1 LGEFATARP
10 VGLARFTLAG
20 AALLPAGITLFFSF
34 NAGGYFAGAP
44 AVAAT
49 ILGLLLLLRVTL
61 AEDPF
66 AGFTRALVVVAAA
79 LGLFVAWTL
88 LSAFWSDAPARAM
101 IEFDR
106 ALAYWLALV
115 LFASFPRDPEW
126 IAWALRGLAAV
137 IVIVCAAGFITRTLP
152 ELWPLDESLS
162 EARLSYPLTYWNSVG
177 LMAALGLVLCLHLA
191 ASERE
196 PRVVRPLA
204 AAALPVLGATLLLT
218 LSRAGIGVAVLG
230 ALLYVAV
237 ARPRGLPAVLLS
249 AGAPLALAVAGAY
262 DAEALTGSDPTS
274 QAGIDEGGDLA
285 LRVGACALVALVLR
299 TAALPLDARLAG
311 VRVAPETRRRL
322 GWGAVGACVVAI
334 AVGAVAVNLPSEVA
348 DRWDSFTSDERVGN
362 LEEESRRG
370 RLSDFGNNGR
380 LDQWEVALEGF
391 SSSPVTGEGAGAFQQ
406 RWQRD
411 RPDDLKVEDA
421 HSLYLETL
429 AELGLVGLALLLTA
443 LLALLAAFA
452 ARVRGHER
460 HAYAALLGMGVG
472 WALHAGI
479 DWDWEMPAVTFWLF
493 AVGGLAIAGPA
504 AAAQPAEEGARG
516 SLVPGRFARVAVG
529 VGVLA
534 LLVTPALMALSQ
546 AHLNTAVDAFKRGDC
561 PAAIDAAL
569 ASTSAVSVRPQPF
582 ELMGYCDV
590 RLGQPELAVD
600 LMRNAISLEPGNWVS
615 HYGLAV
621 VLAAAGRDP
630 RPAITRALE
639 LNPRDPLAR
648 STARRFRSTDD
659 PREWRRR
666 ALRTR
671 LPIL

>member
-10 VGLARFTLAG
+10 AGLARVTLVG
-20 AALLPAGITLFFSF
+20 TSLLPAGLTLFFSF

-49 ILGLLLLLRVTL
+49 FLGLLLLLRVTL

-115 LFASFPRDPEW
+115 LLASFPRDPER
-126 IAWALRGLAAV
+126 IAWALRGLAAA

-162 EARLSYPLTYWNSVG
+162 EARLSYPLTYWNAVG
-177 LMAALGLVLCLHLA
+177 LMAALGIVLCLHLA
-191 ASERE
+191 SSERE
-196 PRVVRPLA
+196 PRAVRPLA
-204 AAALPVLGATLLLT
+204 AAALPVLGATLILT
-218 LSRAGIGVAVLG
+218 LSRAGIGVAALG
-230 ALLYVAV
+230 ALLYVVV
-237 ARPRGLPAVLLS
+237 ARPRGLPGALLS
-249 AGAPLALAVAGAY
+249 VAAPLALAMAGAY
-262 DAEALTGSDPTS
+262 GAEELTGSDPTGRE
-274 QAGIDEGGDLA
+274 GIDEGGDLA

-299 TAALPLDARLAG
+299 AVLLPLDARLER

-322 GWGAVGACVVAI
+322 GWGAVGACVLAL
-334 AVGAVAVNLPSEVA
+334 AVGGVAMNLPSEVSE
-348 DRWDSFTSDERVGN
+348 RWDSFTSDDRVGN
-362 LEEESRRG
+362 VEEESRRG

-391 SSSPVTGEGAGAFQQ
+391 SSSPVTGEGAAAFRQ

-429 AELGLVGLALLLTA
+429 AELGLVGIVLLLTA
-443 LLALLAAFA
+443 LVALLAVFA
-452 ARVRGHER
+452 MRARGDER
-460 HAYAALLGMGVG
+460 HVYAVLLAMGVG

-493 AVGGLAIAGPA
+493 ALGGLAIAGPA
-504 AAAQPAEEGARG
+504 TTH
-516 SLVPGRFARVAVG
+516 LVPGRFARVGIG
-529 VGVLA
+529 VGLLA
-534 LLVTPALMALSQ
+534 LVATPALMAVSQ
-546 AHLNTAVDAFKRGDC
+546 AHLNTAYDAFKRGDC

-590 RLGQPELAVD
+590 RLGQPELGVD
-600 LMRNAISLEPGNWVS
+600 QMRNAIELEPGSWEA
-615 HYGLAV
+615 HYGLALA
-621 VLAAAGRDP
+621 LAASGRDP
-630 RPAITRALE
+630 RPAIGRALE

-648 STARRFRSTDD
+648 SAARRFRSTDD
-659 PREWRRR
+659 PQKWRRR
-666 ALRTR
+666 ALRAR